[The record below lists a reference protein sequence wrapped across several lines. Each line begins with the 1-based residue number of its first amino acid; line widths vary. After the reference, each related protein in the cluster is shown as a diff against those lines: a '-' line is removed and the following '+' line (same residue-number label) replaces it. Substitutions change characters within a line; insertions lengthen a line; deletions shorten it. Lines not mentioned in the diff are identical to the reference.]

1 METDT
6 SKVRLG
12 AVLAQKKYWLPANS
26 GSIQETG
33 LQGYIIIMHM
43 IANGYIMLS
52 PRVSLNPYTKPLN
65 FH

>member
-33 LQGYIIIMHM
+33 LQGYKIIIV
-43 IANGYIMLS
+43 ANGYIMLS